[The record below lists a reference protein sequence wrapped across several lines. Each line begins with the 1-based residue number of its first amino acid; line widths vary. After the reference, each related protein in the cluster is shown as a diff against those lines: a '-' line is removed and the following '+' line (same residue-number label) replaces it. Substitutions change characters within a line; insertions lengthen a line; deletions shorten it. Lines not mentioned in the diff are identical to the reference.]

1 VAVAP
6 VIILTL
12 LLEEMEEVVMDGTN
26 QVKDLPEQQTLEV
39 VAEQHLGMLAE
50 LVVMAEQE

>member
-6 VIILTL
+6 VIILSHS
-12 LLEEMEEVVMDGTN
+12 LEEMEEVVMDGTN
-26 QVKDLPEQQTLEV
+26 QVKDLPEQQILEV
-39 VAEQHLGMLAE
+39 VVEQHLGVLAE